1 MNFYECIFFID
12 VSKLF
17 GTVQM
22 KPIVKNGNKYLEIV
36 KIAWKFTPTNMKINL
51 DNLFNGDKALGN
63 SIYELH

>member
-1 MNFYECIFFID
+1 MNAFFFID
-12 VSKLF
+12 VSKLV

-22 KPIVKNGNKYLEIV
+22 KPVVKNGNKYLEIV
-36 KIAWKFTPTNMKINL
+36 KISWKFTPTNMKIKL